1 MESQPHQQKQ
11 KKPHHPHHVL
21 PKHETGYTDEAAE
34 ECHDLIDRAEEEA
47 HVSRPLQNSLLCY
60 LPKAIAIMKQKML
73 IAHLPF
79 VVVQLHE
86 PGSMYSTGAMYA
98 NESIPHVATSS
109 KSTGMQ
115 STAREAAAKMEKKGH
130 QLKETVAEKMGQ
142 MKETMNI
149 KK

>member
-47 HVSRPLQNSLLCY
+47 H
-60 LPKAIAIMKQKML
+60 
-73 IAHLPF
+73 
-79 VVVQLHE
+79 LHE

-115 STAREAAAKMEKKGH
+115 STAREAAAKMEKKGQ